1 MESTALFPTLL
12 GPAFGALPV
21 AVRAVHDGHS
31 LTLRGTAT
39 VTQGTSLLSR
49 LLAHAASLPP
59 AQDAAPLEVRIDAQP
74 QQEVWTRRYGEAHV
88 MRSALRRHGR
98 EFTESLGLATLH
110 FSLHGSE
117 RGIAWQ
123 LTQVRALGVPLPLRW
138 FDVQATATAPQGR
151 YRFTV
156 QAALRGIGLIV
167 RYEGELDVIG

>member
-1 MESTALFPTLL
+1 MESASLFPSLL
-12 GPAFGALPV
+12 GPAFGALPI
-21 AVRAVHDGHS
+21 AVRAVHDGRS

-49 LLAHAASLPP
+49 VLARAASLPP
-59 AQDAAPLEVRIDAQP
+59 AQKGVPLEVRIDAQP
-74 QQEVWTRRYGEAHV
+74 QHEIWTRRYGDDHV

-98 EFTESLGLATLH
+98 EFTERLGLATLQ

-117 RGIAWQ
+117 HGIAWQ
-123 LTQVRALGVPLPLRW
+123 LSKVRVLGVPLPLRW